1 MASKSQVNMC
11 EGPITR
17 QLLTFAI
24 PVLLTTI
31 CQALFNTA
39 DLIVVGKFSGNSNA
53 LAAVGATSSVTVLLT
68 SLFNGLSLGAGI
80 CVSNYFGAKD
90 KKSLENCA
98 HTGIILSVII
108 GFTVMMLGF
117 LLSKPLLLLLNTP
130 TEIIDKSIL
139 YLKIYFISSFFGII
153 YNFCAALLRAVGDSK
168 RCFYY
173 IASSGVLNVLLNI
186 LFVTHFKL
194 DVAGVAWATV
204 ISTACSAFLALS
216 YIMRFDGWV
225 KIIPSKLKLDLF
237 QLKLITKIG
246 VPIGLQS
253 TCYSISSMLVQSA
266 INTLG
271 MDAVGGNTAAT
282 NIGNYVYFAMNCI
295 CSACSTFAAQNYG
308 AKNFTR
314 IKKSALI
321 STSIVTAT
329 GVFLGV
335 ILNIFSNFFLG
346 LYTNVPGEIEL
357 GKIRLLFFTLPYFL
371 YGLIDLYG
379 AFLKGMK
386 RAFSVLI
393 ISLSGICAIRII
405 WILTV
410 FEHFRT
416 PQALYSSYTV
426 SWIITLSVILAVFIY
441 VFKKEAKRHPLD
453 LQH

>member
-11 EGPITR
+11 QGPITK
-17 QLLTFAI
+17 QLIAFAI

-31 CQALFNTA
+31 FQALFNTA
-39 DLIVVGKFSGNSNA
+39 DLIIVGKFSNAPNA
-53 LAAVGATSSVTVLLT
+53 LAAVGATSSITVLLT

-90 KKSLENCA
+90 KKSLEDCA

-108 GFTVMMLGF
+108 GLVVMIAGM
-117 LLSKPLLLLLNTP
+117 LLSEPLLILLNTP
-130 TEIIDKSIL
+130 DAIIDKSIL
-139 YLKIYFISSFFGII
+139 YLKIYFISTFFGIL
-153 YNFCAALLRAVGDSK
+153 YNFSAALLRAVGDSK

-173 IASSGVLNVLLNI
+173 IASSGVLNVILNI
-186 LFVTHFKL
+186 LFVTQFGM

-204 ISTACSAFLALS
+204 ISTACSAFLALA
-216 YIMRFDGWV
+216 YILRFDGWV
-225 KIIPSKLKLDLF
+225 KIVPSKLKIDLF
-237 QLKLITKIG
+237 QLKLIAKIG
-246 VPIGLQS
+246 IPIGLQS
-253 TCYSISSMLVQSA
+253 SCYSISSMLVQSA

-308 AKNFTR
+308 AKNFDR
-314 IKKSALI
+314 IKKAAFI
-321 STSIVTAT
+321 STGIVAAT
-329 GVFLGV
+329 GIFLGV
-335 ILNIFSNFFLG
+335 ALNVFSDFFLG

-357 GKIRLLFFTLPYFL
+357 GKIRLLFFTLPYFM
-371 YGLIDLYG
+371 YGLIDLFG

-386 RAFSVLI
+386 RAFTVLI
-393 ISLSGICAIRII
+393 ICLSGICIIRIL

-410 FEHFRT
+410 FNYFKT

-426 SWIITLSVILAVFIY
+426 SWIITLSVIFSVFIY
-441 VFKKEAKRHPLD
+441 VFKKESKRHPLD
-453 LQH
+453 VHH

>member
-1 MASKSQVNMC
+1 
-11 EGPITR
+11 
-17 QLLTFAI
+17 
-24 PVLLTTI
+24 
-31 CQALFNTA
+31 
-39 DLIVVGKFSGNSNA
+39 
-53 LAAVGATSSVTVLLT
+53 
-68 SLFNGLSLGAGI
+68 
-80 CVSNYFGAKD
+80 
-90 KKSLENCA
+90 
-98 HTGIILSVII
+98 
-108 GFTVMMLGF
+108 
-117 LLSKPLLLLLNTP
+117 
-130 TEIIDKSIL
+130 
-139 YLKIYFISSFFGII
+139 
-153 YNFCAALLRAVGDSK
+153 
-168 RCFYY
+168 
-173 IASSGVLNVLLNI
+173 
-186 LFVTHFKL
+186 
-194 DVAGVAWATV
+194 
-204 ISTACSAFLALS
+204 
-216 YIMRFDGWV
+216 MRFDGWV

-295 CSACSTFAAQNYG
+295 SSACSTFAAQNYG

-314 IKKSALI
+314 IKKSAII

-410 FEHFRT
+410 FEYFKT